1 MTKSPKVQILDA
13 AIRIC
18 MRHLGHDV
26 PKKNEL
32 KARVVATEERM
43 SKLWYGSDCTDFSFY
58 SEPDYLY
65 LALNSWTVRSMGDL
79 DEVIRL
85 NLHGDPKVVLDFHGG
100 IGMSCIRL
108 GMALPNAQ
116 CFSHSSVP
124 LHREICT
131 ELAREF
137 KLPNVKATEKVELW
151 GGADLLLAQETFEHF
166 RDPFAELRKL
176 LDEVGPCRYLDGSS
190 FGIDSPGHFPEYWDG
205 HDKDGK
211 PVVIPRKNRTRKRF
225 NGILKER
232 GFSPYWKRLGVKHPY
247 NSHPFL
253 WIKDDAMVADGEGKP
268 A

>member
-1 MTKSPKVQILDA
+1 MRSPKVQILDT

-26 PKKNEL
+26 PKKREL
-32 KARVVATEERM
+32 KGRVIATEERM
-43 SKLWYGSDCTDFSFY
+43 SKLWYGSGCNDYSFY
-58 SEPDYLY
+58 SDPDYLY

-85 NLHGDPKVVLDFHGG
+85 NLHGSPGTMLDFHGG
-100 IGMSCIRL
+100 IGMSAIRL
-108 GMALPNAQ
+108 AMALPGTL
-116 CFSHSSVP
+116 CLSHSAVP
-124 LHREICT
+124 LHREICN

-137 KLPNVKATEKVELW
+137 KLKNAAAIEAPTKAH
-151 GGADLLLAQETFEHF
+151 LLLAQETFEHF

-176 LDEVGPCRYLDGSS
+176 LDEVKPTRYLDGSS

-247 NSHPFL
+247 NGHPAL
-253 WIKDDAMVADGEGKP
+253 WIKDDAAVADGEGIAP
-268 A
+268 